1 MYMIVFVTFRW
12 IVLRCAEQMWSRW
25 SQYQEL
31 GDVDHDPSWDC
42 VTEKRSRVVAT
53 KDGVEGT
60 VLLVIVR
67 VWDISLNLC
76 YNISWIIDWIVYE
89 ILSAGLQKDQLSRH
103 FSLLKYILEQHQ
115 QSGPH
120 ALLML
125 NHYDHCLILIHF
137 VSVHNQTH
145 FTLT

>member
-1 MYMIVFVTFRW
+1 
-12 IVLRCAEQMWSRW
+12 MWSRW

-67 VWDISLNLC
+67 V
-76 YNISWIIDWIVYE
+76 
-89 ILSAGLQKDQLSRH
+89 
-103 FSLLKYILEQHQ
+103 
-115 QSGPH
+115 
-120 ALLML
+120 
-125 NHYDHCLILIHF
+125 
-137 VSVHNQTH
+137 
-145 FTLT
+145 